1 MKWHILDNRNFNH
14 YNYSMHIPTIKFDKE
29 AWGRWYAKS
38 STWSAVGCKPA
49 FSICSTDFAIIAF
62 KIFRSSCLYVV
73 TNPSENCVL
82 NLPALPPICNAWEV
96 DKVSISFSPF
106 SLTTGFV
113 IE

>member
-1 MKWHILDNRNFNH
+1 
-14 YNYSMHIPTIKFDKE
+14 MHVLTIKFDNV

-49 FSICSTDFAIIAF
+49 FSIGSTDFAIIVFRIF
-62 KIFRSSCLYVV
+62 KSSCLNVV
-73 TNPSENCVL
+73 TNPSENWVL